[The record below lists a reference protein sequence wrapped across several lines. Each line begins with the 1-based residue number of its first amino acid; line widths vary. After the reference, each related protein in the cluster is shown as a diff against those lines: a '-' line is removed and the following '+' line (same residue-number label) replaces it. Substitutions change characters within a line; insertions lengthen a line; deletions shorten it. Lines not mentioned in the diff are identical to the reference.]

1 MNIALVLRNSDTG
14 GDPDF
19 IAMRNRLEQN
29 GVNTE
34 IITEPIAKGSFDFVL
49 SVGGDGT
56 MLSAVSLVRDSGV
69 PIVGVNFGHLG
80 FLTTMDA
87 EATVTLADDLR
98 EGRYAVEH
106 RTLLQFSALDAKLP
120 ESCAL
125 NEVSLHR
132 QIDAPMLRT
141 RVFVDDRYVATYSA
155 DGLIVATPT
164 GSTAYSM
171 SCGGPILTPDSGCFA
186 ITPIC
191 AHSLTLRPIIVPD
204 TAAIT
209 LITEPSGGSS
219 FCLSAD
225 SRHTMLPTGTT
236 VSLHRAGFTVGI
248 VRMRGQDFFS
258 AIHEKLSWD
267 A

>member
-1 MNIALVLRNSDTG
+1 MNIALVLRNTDTG

-191 AHSLTLRPIIVPD
+191 AHTLNSRSIVLGKRD
-204 TAAIT
+204 VVRVEVIWDRVGGAA
-209 LITEPSGGSS
+209 EVSYDGEN
-219 FCLSAD
+219 
-225 SRHTMLPTGTT
+225 HTPLNIGDAVTIKAALKTT
-236 VSLHRAGFTVGI
+236 KF
-248 VRMRGQDFFS
+248 VRMSSESFVTLLSQ
-258 AIHEKLSWD
+258 KLR
-267 A
+267 